1 MTFEAILEDMGAV
14 IRDVLDNDD
23 LEITAATTA
32 QDVPEWDSLSHV
44 QLVVAMEKRF
54 KVRFTAAEIRSF
66 KNVGEMAAAIQQ
78 RVS

>member
-23 LEITAATTA
+23 LVITAATTA

-66 KNVGEMAAAIQQ
+66 KNVGEMATAIQQ
-78 RVS
+78 RLS